1 MVSPLYP
8 TPTFKKKTTEKKE
21 KTAPLWK
28 NPNIMVAASIIVVL
42 TVLFFF
48 HKSGFGKKIDPTAG
62 PAGSSGKGFS
72 LSSKYFESGETKDLS
87 QIQQE
92 KLERMGI
99 KAESSEVLS
108 KKLAAKDFREERRLM
123 AISKYEAIREQ
134 ADRRMREQDEKRK
147 RYETGTSSQLKE
159 AVMSLEDSD
168 LLGIMRLERLLEE
181 KLLSKGAESQD
192 LEALVFAYTQLAKTY
207 EKKQMQDKAKDAYIN
222 AFKLMKKQAPET
234 QGPDWDN
241 AIRNVEQ
248 MNAKSSR

>member
-1 MVSPLYP
+1 MKSA
-8 TPTFKKKTTEKKE
+8 KKK
-21 KTAPLWK
+21 
-28 NPNIMVAASIIVVL
+28 
-42 TVLFFF
+42 
-48 HKSGFGKKIDPTAG
+48 
-62 PAGSSGKGFS
+62 
-72 LSSKYFESGETKDLS
+72 
-87 QIQQE
+87 
-92 KLERMGI
+92 
-99 KAESSEVLS
+99 
-108 KKLAAKDFREERRLM
+108 
-123 AISKYEAIREQ
+123 
-134 ADRRMREQDEKRK
+134 
-147 RYETGTSSQLKE
+147 YETGTSSQLKE

>member
-1 MVSPLYP
+1 
-8 TPTFKKKTTEKKE
+8 
-21 KTAPLWK
+21 
-28 NPNIMVAASIIVVL
+28 
-42 TVLFFF
+42 
-48 HKSGFGKKIDPTAG
+48 
-62 PAGSSGKGFS
+62 KGFS
-72 LSSKYFESGETKDLS
+72 LNSKYFESGKTKDLS

-147 RYETGTSSQLKE
+147 KYETGTSSQLKE